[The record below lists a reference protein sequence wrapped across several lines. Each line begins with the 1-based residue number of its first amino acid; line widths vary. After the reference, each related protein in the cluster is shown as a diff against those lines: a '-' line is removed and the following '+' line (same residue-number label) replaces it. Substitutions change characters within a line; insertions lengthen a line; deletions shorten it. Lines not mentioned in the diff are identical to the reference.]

1 MDIVV
6 MAANHSSPEDSNN
19 SHQNLPPPRLKP
31 LLGHPLLL
39 GGAQQTLTILKF
51 IHPEDC
57 LGLLQNSTESRLA
70 IQLMLLQHLNSAE
83 AEDVFVLTYNPS
95 NNIG

>member
-1 MDIVV
+1 MGMDIVV

-19 SHQNLPPPRLKP
+19 SHQNLPPPCLKP
-31 LLGHPLLL
+31 LLGHSLLL

-57 LGLLQNSTESRLA
+57 LGLQ
-70 IQLMLLQHLNSAE
+70 IQLKVGLQYS
-83 AEDVFVLTYNPS
+83 
-95 NNIG
+95 